1 MSMKLQVVDLSH
13 WDPASDYEA
22 VAAAGVI
29 GVIYKSTQ
37 GTGYTDPTYKAQK
50 KAALSAGLCW
60 GSYHFGDCSDPEYQA
75 ENYLA
80 FTKIE
85 DNELFCLDFEDNQD
99 CAMSINQAQTF
110 IMTVEKALNRDG
122 QCVFYSGNRVKD
134 LLGTK
139 KNAFLG
145 ERRLWLAQYGNT
157 PQVQASWTETGY
169 WLWQYS
175 DGVYG
180 PTPHEVD
187 GVGPCDCNISAMSD
201 ADLCAQWATG
211 SSTAPPEPPLAT
223 VRVIAPPGV
232 KVIVQGGG

>member
-1 MSMKLQVVDLSH
+1 MKLQVVDLSH

-22 VAAAGVI
+22 VRAAGVS

-37 GTGYTDPTYKAQK
+37 GTGYTDPTYYSQK
-50 KAALSAGLCW
+50 KAALKAGLLW
-60 GSYHFGDCSDPEYQA
+60 GSFHFGDCSDPEYQA
-75 ENYLA
+75 ENYVA
-80 FTKIE
+80 FTKIG
-85 DNELFCLDFEDNQD
+85 DGELFCLDFEDNQD
-99 CAMSINQAQTF
+99 CSMSINQAQTF
-110 IMTVEKALNRDG
+110 ILTVEKALNRDS

-139 KNAFLG
+139 HNAFLG

-157 PQVQASWTETGY
+157 PKVQASWSEKGY
-169 WLWQYS
+169 WLWQYT

-187 GVGPCDCNISAMSD
+187 GIGPCDCNISAFSD
-201 ADLCAQWATG
+201 ADLAAQWATG

-232 KVIVQGGG
+232 KIVVQGGE